1 MEWLFGWLYG
11 PIGSMLS
18 WFSSLFN
25 GSYAFALLLYALL
38 FKIVFLPF
46 SIKQQKNQIKMAKL
60 TPKIQLIKAKYAG
73 RTDQRTQQKMQQEI
87 MEFQQK
93 EGYNPLSGCLPMLLQ
108 FPIIIFLY
116 DIIRNP
122 LTYICKLEDSVITNI
137 YKTVNNIA
145 AETEVAF
152 KSIDQISLVSKI
164 NEAGINVADLGAEA
178 PLPDFT
184 LFGLNLAEVPNQV
197 WGWLILVPVI
207 AAVLTWVSM
216 WLTRKWGGNFNQVAD
231 QDAQAK
237 ASGKIMDLI
246 MPALTLWMAFS
257 FSGMMG
263 VYWIYQSIFGII
275 QSFILSKA
283 MPIPRYTEEEIKAM
297 KREQKNAEKAQRQ
310 ALKEMPKYRSLHYID
325 EDDYDEL
332 PDVKKNNQTTKK
344 NHGID
349 IPDIKD

>member
-1 MEWLFGWLYG
+1 MLDWLYEALG
-11 PIGSMLS
+11 TMLS
-18 WFSSLFN
+18 WFSSVF
-25 GSYAFALLLYALL
+25 GGYYAFALLLYALL

-60 TPKIQLIKAKYAG
+60 TPKIQLIRAKYAG

-116 DIIRNP
+116 NVIRSP
-122 LTYICKLEDSVITNI
+122 LSYICKLSDDSIVEIFR
-137 YKTVNNIA
+137 KVNSVA
-145 AETEVAF
+145 ADADVAF
-152 KSIDQISLVSKI
+152 KGIDQIKLVSGI
-164 NEAGINVADLGAEA
+164 NKAGINVADYGAEA
-178 PLPDFT
+178 ALPDFT

-207 AAVLTWVSM
+207 AAALTWVSL
-216 WLTRKWGGNFNQVAD
+216 WLTRRWSGNVNQMAD

-237 ASGKIMDLI
+237 ASGKIMDLV
-246 MPALTLWMAFS
+246 MPGLTLWMAFS

-263 VYWIYQSIFGII
+263 VYWIYQSILGIV

-283 MPIPRYTEEEIKAM
+283 MPLPRYTEEEIKAM

-332 PDVKKNNQTTKK
+332 PDVKKNNQTPKK

>member
-1 MEWLFGWLYG
+1 
-11 PIGSMLS
+11 
-18 WFSSLFN
+18 
-25 GSYAFALLLYALL
+25 
-38 FKIVFLPF
+38 
-46 SIKQQKNQIKMAKL
+46 
-60 TPKIQLIKAKYAG
+60 
-73 RTDQRTQQKMQQEI
+73 
-87 MEFQQK
+87 
-93 EGYNPLSGCLPMLLQ
+93 MLLQ

-184 LFGLNLAEVPNQV
+184 LFGLNLAAVPNQV

-216 WLTRKWGGNFNQVAD
+216 WLTRKWGGNVNQVAD

>member
-122 LTYICKLEDSVITNI
+122 LSYICKLPAEKIEEI
-137 YKTVNNIA
+137 KA
-145 AETEVAF
+145 AIGTTTTE
-152 KSIDQISLVSKI
+152 QISLVSEI
-164 NEAGINVADLGAEA
+164 NKAGINVADFGAEA

-184 LFGLNLAEVPNQV
+184 LFGLNLAAVPNQV

-207 AAVLTWVSM
+207 AAALTWVSM
-216 WLTRKWGGNFNQVAD
+216 WLTRKWGGNVNQMAD

-237 ASGKIMDLI
+237 ASGKIMDLV

-263 VYWIYQSIFGII
+263 VYWIYQSIFGIV
-275 QSFILSKA
+275 QSFILSKV
-283 MPIPRYTEEEIKAM
+283 MPLPRYTEEELKAM
-297 KREQKNAEKAQRQ
+297 RREQKNAEKAQRQ

-332 PDVKKNNQTTKK
+332 PDVKKNNQATKK